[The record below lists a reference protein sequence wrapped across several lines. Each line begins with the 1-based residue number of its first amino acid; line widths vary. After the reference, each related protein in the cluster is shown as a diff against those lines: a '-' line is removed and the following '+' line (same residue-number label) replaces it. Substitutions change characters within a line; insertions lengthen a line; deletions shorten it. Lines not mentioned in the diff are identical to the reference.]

1 MNKTNRITR
10 GVYSNFRIVKSRNV
24 AEVCIEIPLEQG
36 EEFVQMFGMPN
47 PEGSKWLAIAAL
59 DKPKV
64 ADYEE
69 GMRAIQQCALICKQE
84 KFGIFL
90 KTIKNVEEVNP
101 FDEESITRGLKAILG
116 ISSRKEL
123 KNRQVRIGYNRL
135 INEYEQFCLKSQKS

>member
-59 DKPKV
+59 NAPKV
-64 ADYEE
+64 ADMKME
-69 GMRAIQQCALICKQE
+69 
-84 KFGIFL
+84 
-90 KTIKNVEEVNP
+90 
-101 FDEESITRGLKAILG
+101 
-116 ISSRKEL
+116 
-123 KNRQVRIGYNRL
+123 
-135 INEYEQFCLKSQKS
+135 